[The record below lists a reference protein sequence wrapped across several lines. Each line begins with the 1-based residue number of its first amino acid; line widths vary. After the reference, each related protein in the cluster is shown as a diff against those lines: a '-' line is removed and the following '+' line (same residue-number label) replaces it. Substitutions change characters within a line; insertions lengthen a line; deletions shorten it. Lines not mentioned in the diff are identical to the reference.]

1 MFQINW
7 KIKSLIYKF
16 LSFFKLYKILFFIQ
30 KKITKRSKIDF
41 KEIIFY
47 WEYHFKYLQES
58 NSKSVLEIGAGKS
71 LAQNIY
77 LSYKFN
83 QQLDQT
89 VIDITNMLDFD
100 LFNNS
105 NKQIAKL
112 LKIDPLPEAKS
123 IKDLKKNFNINYI
136 APINL
141 KNIAEKNLIFD
152 ACISSTTLEHLS
164 TQDLKD
170 NFNLLKDVISKNGII
185 SAAIDYSDHYSHTD
199 KNIGSLNFLQFDD
212 DEWKKYNSPM
222 LFQNRLR
229 HQDYREFFKVMGYEI
244 SEIKGNFG
252 EYPEVVSKKFDT
264 VNKETLILWGH
275 FLLKRLT

>member
-16 LSFFKLYKILFFIQ
+16 LSFLKLYKILFFIQ
-30 KKITKRSKIDF
+30 KKITKRSRIDF

-47 WEYHFKYLQES
+47 WEYHFKYLQEN

-112 LKIDPLPEAKS
+112 L
-123 IKDLKKNFNINYI
+123 
-136 APINL
+136 
-141 KNIAEKNLIFD
+141 
-152 ACISSTTLEHLS
+152 H
-164 TQDLKD
+164 
-170 NFNLLKDVISKNGII
+170 
-185 SAAIDYSDHYSHTD
+185 
-199 KNIGSLNFLQFDD
+199 
-212 DEWKKYNSPM
+212 
-222 LFQNRLR
+222 
-229 HQDYREFFKVMGYEI
+229 
-244 SEIKGNFG
+244 
-252 EYPEVVSKKFDT
+252 
-264 VNKETLILWGH
+264 
-275 FLLKRLT
+275 

>member
-16 LSFFKLYKILFFIQ
+16 LSFLKLYKILFFIQ
-30 KKITKRSKIDF
+30 KKITKRSRIDF

-47 WEYHFKYLQES
+47 WEYHFKYLQEN

-164 TQDLKD
+164 IQDLKD
-170 NFNLLKDVISKNGII
+170 NFNLLKDVISKDGII